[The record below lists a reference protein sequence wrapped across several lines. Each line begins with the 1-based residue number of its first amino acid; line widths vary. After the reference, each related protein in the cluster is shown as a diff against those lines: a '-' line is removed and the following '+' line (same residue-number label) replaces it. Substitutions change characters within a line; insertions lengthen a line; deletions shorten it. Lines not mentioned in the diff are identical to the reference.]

1 MYVWA
6 CGGFSVCAYRV
17 SVEIAGPAALFVRPD
32 SGASFVTYPAPTF
45 SAVQGILDCIARWKS
60 AYVEPERVEICSPIQ
75 TMRFVCNYGGPL
87 RKTAT
92 VRDGTGYQL
101 YSTILVDVCY
111 KIHAIIRESS
121 RAPGTA
127 YHLQALQELFFRRL
141 RQGKLHRTPC
151 LGWSEMT
158 PTDLGPL
165 REGTCACTDIDLEI
179 PSMLHRVFDRPWSGR
194 YAPEYRRGVRIEKGV
209 LHYAERT

>member
-1 MYVWA
+1 MCPYP
-6 CGGFSVCAYRV
+6 V

-60 AYVEPERVEICSPIQ
+60 AYLEPERVEICSPIQ

-87 RKTAT
+87 RKKAT
-92 VRDGTGYQL
+92 ITKDSGYQL

-111 KIHAIIRESS
+111 KIHAVVRESS
-121 RAPGTA
+121 SAPDA
-127 YHLQALQELFFRRL
+127 ANHLHALQEMFYRRL
-141 RQGKLHRTPC
+141 KQGKLHRTPC

-158 PTDLGPL
+158 PTYLGPL
-165 REGTCACTDIDLEI
+165 RDSTRTCTDIDLEI
-179 PSMLHRVFDRPWSGR
+179 PSMLHRVFDHPCGGR
-194 YAPEYRRGVRIEKGV
+194 YMPEYRRAVRIEKGV